1 MIITAI
7 MKADRMTIGEPRA
20 VQNGSAGVSAP
31 EDASLAKLRLVMA
44 LFRLRSCDLHATGF
58 SKAYI
63 SGVLTGKIKA
73 SAQFWMK
80 LNSVLPRIIN
90 DLGSACCVFEI
101 ERTDV
106 PDLPEV
112 IRQAS

>member
-1 MIITAI
+1 
-7 MKADRMTIGEPRA
+7 MTQMSPDA

-31 EDASLAKLRLVMA
+31 DDASLAKLRLVMA
-44 LFRLRSCDLHATGF
+44 LFRLRPCDLHATGF

-63 SGVLTGKIKA
+63 SGLLAGKVKA

-90 DLGSACCVFEI
+90 DLGSACCVF
-101 ERTDV
+101 DV
-106 PDLPEV
+106 QPVAVPEMMELPDVL
-112 IRQAS
+112 RKGG

>member
-1 MIITAI
+1 
-7 MKADRMTIGEPRA
+7 MTIGEPQA

-44 LFRLRSCDLHATGF
+44 LFRLRPCDLHATGF

-63 SGVLTGKIKA
+63 SGVLAGKVRA

-90 DLGSACCVFEI
+90 DLGSACCVF
-101 ERTDV
+101 DV
-106 PDLPEV
+106 QPVGVPEMPDLPDAL
-112 IRQAS
+112 RKAS